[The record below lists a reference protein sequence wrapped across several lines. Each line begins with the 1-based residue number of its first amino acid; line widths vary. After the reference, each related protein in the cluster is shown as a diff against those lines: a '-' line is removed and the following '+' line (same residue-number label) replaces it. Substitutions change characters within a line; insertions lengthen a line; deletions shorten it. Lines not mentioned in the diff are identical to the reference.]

1 MTSNNDNL
9 LRALGFLRI
18 GLLVLVLLNLSL
30 PLIGMIPPFAVSG
43 DERTIWTVLSTVV
56 APVMAPLLVVVI
68 LFDYVMSRVRA
79 ADSTGPQRARFV
91 AIGRIELAA
100 IAISLLFWVPYLM
113 LKLNL

>member
-1 MTSNNDNL
+1 MTSNDDNL
-9 LRALGFLRI
+9 LRALGFLRLA
-18 GLLVLVLLNLSL
+18 LLVFTLLNLSL
-30 PLIGMIPPFAVSG
+30 PLFGMLPPFAVSG
-43 DERTIWTVLSTVV
+43 GERTIWGVLTTVV

-68 LFDYVMSRVRA
+68 LFDYIMSRVRA

-113 LKLNL
+113 LKLS